1 MLLHSTSKMVGV
13 PQAVLVPRSF
23 LHLLAHVKFTPVPGF
38 QKSRSHLICKSIIL
52 VPLIHQY
59 FNSILSTVYQPEV
72 QHFKTL
78 YFVCPAKADYLKKCN
93 SQSSSLSESSSIY
106 KSTGNFLY

>member
-1 MLLHSTSKMVGV
+1 MVGV

-23 LHLLAHVKFTPVPGF
+23 RHLLAHVKFTPVAGF

-72 QHFKTL
+72 HFKTL
-78 YFVCPAKADYLKKCN
+78 YFVQRKLT
-93 SQSSSLSESSSIY
+93 I
-106 KSTGNFLY
+106 